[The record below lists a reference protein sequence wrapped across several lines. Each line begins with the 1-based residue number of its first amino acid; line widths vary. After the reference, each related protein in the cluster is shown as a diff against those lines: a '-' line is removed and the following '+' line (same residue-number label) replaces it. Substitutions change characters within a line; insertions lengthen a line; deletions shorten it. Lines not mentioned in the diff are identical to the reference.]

1 MKAIAVNLPV
11 NSHMFKILIGPL
23 LAMPVLLTDFAGLSV
38 SGERML
44 AVAVLMAV
52 WWAVEAFPLAVTSLV
67 PLILLP
73 AFGITP
79 MPEVAGS
86 YTHPITFLLFGGFV
100 LAIAIEKCGLHE
112 RTAYKFLSLLGVNAR
127 YLVGG
132 LMLVAG
138 FTSMWITN
146 TSTTLMLLPV
156 AISMTLMIREN
167 FSHLD
172 AKELDDFDI
181 AVFLGLAQGATLGG
195 ISTII
200 GTAPNAYAAG
210 FIESSFGIEISFAQ
224 WMSFG
229 VPLMLVMLPLSWLLL
244 TRVMHPVDFDI
255 TDEMRGLMA
264 DRLKALGAL
273 STSEKRVMFVF
284 LLTVLAWMSR
294 KYVIAAFGL
303 TGITDTTVAIGA
315 VFLLFLIPAGDRPGT
330 LMTWPDMNKLPWG
343 VLLLFGGGFAL
354 AGGISGSGVSGWI
367 GAQLAPIGVAPVF
380 IILLCVVAVIVFLT
394 EITSNVATTTTFLP
408 VVAALALEIGQPSL
422 QLVIPAA
429 LAASFAFMFPVAT
442 PPNAIVF
449 GSGKVTIRNMLRAGL
464 GLNLVSIVVLTLF
477 GLYVLPLM
485 LDLG

>member
-1 MKAIAVNLPV
+1 MKAITQNLSA
-11 NSHMFKILIGPL
+11 NSRLLKILAGPL
-23 LAMPVLLTDFAGLSV
+23 LALPVVLTDFAGLSV
-38 SGERML
+38 TGERML

-73 AFGITP
+73 ALGIMP
-79 MPEVAGS
+79 MPEVAGD

-167 FSHLD
+167 FSHLE
-172 AKELDDFDI
+172 AKQLDDFDV
-181 AVFLGLAQGATLGG
+181 AVFLGLAHGATLGG
-195 ISTII
+195 ISTVI

-210 FIESSFGIEISFAQ
+210 FIESSFGVEISFAQ

-229 VPLMLVMLPLSWLLL
+229 VPLMLVMLPLTWLVL
-244 TRVMHPVDFDI
+244 TRLMHPVDFEI
-255 TDEMRGLMA
+255 TGEMRGLMA
-264 DRLKALGAL
+264 DKLKALGTF
-273 STSEKRVMFVF
+273 STAEKRVLAVF
-284 LLTVLAWMSR
+284 AVTVLAWMSR
-294 KYVIAAFGL
+294 KYVTGSLGL

-330 LMTWPDMNKLPWG
+330 LMTWPDMNRLPWG
-343 VLLLFGGGFAL
+343 VTAAVRRRFC
-354 AGGISGSGVSGWI
+354 AGGRHFRLRPERLDRQPA
-367 GAQLAPIGVAPVF
+367 GADGVAPVCHSAVYRRRHHF
-380 IILLCVVAVIVFLT
+380 PDRDHQQHGDDDDLPAGGGGLGAGDRPAVFAAGHSGGAGSELRLYVSGGDPAQCDCVRLRQ
-394 EITSNVATTTTFLP
+394 
-408 VVAALALEIGQPSL
+408 GQDRH
-422 QLVIPAA
+422 
-429 LAASFAFMFPVAT
+429 M
-442 PPNAIVF
+442 
-449 GSGKVTIRNMLRAGL
+449 MRAGL
-464 GLNLVSIVVLTLF
+464 VLDLLSIVVLTLF
-477 GLYVLPLM
+477 ALYFLPLM

>member
-1 MKAIAVNLPV
+1 MKAITQNLSA
-11 NSHMFKILIGPL
+11 NSRLLKILAGPL
-23 LAMPVLLTDFAGLSV
+23 LALPVVLTDFAGLSV
-38 SGERML
+38 TGERML

-73 AFGITP
+73 ALGIMP

-167 FSHLD
+167 FSHLE
-172 AKELDDFDI
+172 AKQLDDFDV
-181 AVFLGLAQGATLGG
+181 AVFLGLAHGATLGG
-195 ISTII
+195 ISTVI

-210 FIESSFGIEISFAQ
+210 FIESSFGVEISFAQ

-229 VPLMLVMLPLSWLLL
+229 VPLMLVMLPLTWLVL
-244 TRVMHPVDFDI
+244 TRLMHPVDFEI
-255 TDEMRGLMA
+255 TGEMRGLMA
-264 DRLKALGAL
+264 DKLKALGTF
-273 STSEKRVMFVF
+273 STAEKRVLAVF
-284 LLTVLAWMSR
+284 AVTVLAWMSR
-294 KYVIAAFGL
+294 KYVTGSLGL

-330 LMTWPDMNKLPWG
+330 LMTWPDMNRLPWG

-354 AGGISGSGVSGWI
+354 AAGISGSGLSGWI
-367 GAQLAPIGVAPVF
+367 GSRLAPIGVAPVF
-380 IILLCVVAVIVFLT
+380 VILLCIAAVIIFLT
-394 EITSNVATTTTFLP
+394 EITSNTATTTTFLP

-449 GSGKVTIRNMLRAGL
+449 GSGKVKIGHMLRAGL
-464 GLNLVSIVVLTLF
+464 VLNLLSIVVLTLF
-477 GLYVLPLM
+477 ALYFLPLM